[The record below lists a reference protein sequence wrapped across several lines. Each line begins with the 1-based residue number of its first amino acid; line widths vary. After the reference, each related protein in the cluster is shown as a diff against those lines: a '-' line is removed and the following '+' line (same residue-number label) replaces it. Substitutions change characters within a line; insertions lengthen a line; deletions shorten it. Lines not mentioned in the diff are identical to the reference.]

1 MECAD
6 SWRKMLCVQ
15 QHQRVMFQIFL
26 KIHLNAHIV
35 QLSFNFRSIIFQFPI
50 VESTEDVFKVQKV
63 RQDLI
68 DPEAFEEIKNGK
80 WSCKRLRELILHMV
94 LPQTAFKGKQYQDQ
108 VEFIQME
115 CTV

>member
-1 MECAD
+1 MMECAD
-6 SWRKMLCVQ
+6 SSRKMLCVQ

-26 KIHLNAHIV
+26 KIHLNAYIV
-35 QLSFNFRSIIFQFPI
+35 QLSLKYIFQFPI

-80 WSCKRLRELILHMV
+80 WTCKRLRELILHMV
-94 LPQTAFKGKQYQDQ
+94 LPETAFKGK
-108 VEFIQME
+108 
-115 CTV
+115 

>member
-1 MECAD
+1 MMECAD

-15 QHQRVMFQIFL
+15 QHQRLMFQIFL
-26 KIHLNAHIV
+26 KIHLNAYIV
-35 QLSFNFRSIIFQFPI
+35 QLSLKYIFQFPI

-80 WSCKRLRELILHMV
+80 WTCKRLRELILHMV
-94 LPQTAFKGKQYQDQ
+94 LPETAFKGK
-108 VEFIQME
+108 
-115 CTV
+115 